1 MTEKQALRARLRQM
15 AAGLG
20 EERRRSAAE
29 KMAEHLFAWPPY
41 RRAKTVFCFVGV
53 KNEINTLPIIKR
65 ALAEGKRVCVPLCT
79 GPGVMEARQITSLQQ
94 LRPGAFGIPEPDP
107 AVCPPVA
114 KAEMDLMLV
123 PCTGAGQ
130 NGSRMGQGGGFYDR
144 FLERRDDRAVLLCYS
159 ALAQAPALDT
169 DPWDV
174 DFAWLL
180 TEEGMKACPHA

>member
-15 AAGLG
+15 AADLG
-20 EERRRSAAE
+20 EDYRRSAAE
-29 KMAEHLFAWPPY
+29 KMAEHLFASPLY
-41 RRAKTVFCFVGV
+41 RRAKTVFCFVSVG
-53 KNEINTLPIIKR
+53 NEINTLPIIKR

-79 GPGVMEARQITSLQQ
+79 GPGIMEARQITGLDQ
-94 LRPGAFGIPEPDP
+94 LKPGTWNIPEPDP
-107 AVCPPVA
+107 IDCPLVP

-144 FLERRDDRAVLLCYS
+144 FLEQRDDRAVLLCYS
-159 ALAQAPALDT
+159 RLAQAPALET

-180 TEEGMKACPHA
+180 TEEGLKACPRA